1 MKYAFMAAHEQ
12 EFSLKRMCRVLR
24 VSRSGYYAWKGRS
37 PSERERANEILLAEI
52 RAAYQIS
59 RRTYGSPRIHAYL
72 RRKGFF
78 CGRNRV
84 ARLMQLHKIV
94 ARKAP
99 RRRPI
104 TTRQRPGARIAP
116 NLLNREF
123 SASLPNQK
131 WVSDITYI
139 DTAEGWLY
147 LASILDLHSRRVVGW
162 AMAEQMD
169 NQLVEDAWQMA
180 LVHRQPKEGLLH
192 HSDRGSQY
200 TSEAYQSQMAAL
212 QCTVSMSR
220 TGNCYDNAVAESFFA
235 TLKTECAT
243 VQFPSKAEARTAI
256 FEYIEGWYNRQRLH
270 SSLDYLSPAEF
281 ELPSGH

>member
-99 RRRPI
+99 RRHPI

-116 NLLNREF
+116 NLLN
-123 SASLPNQK
+123 P
-131 WVSDITYI
+131 
-139 DTAEGWLY
+139 
-147 LASILDLHSRRVVGW
+147 
-162 AMAEQMD
+162 
-169 NQLVEDAWQMA
+169 
-180 LVHRQPKEGLLH
+180 
-192 HSDRGSQY
+192 
-200 TSEAYQSQMAAL
+200 
-212 QCTVSMSR
+212 
-220 TGNCYDNAVAESFFA
+220 
-235 TLKTECAT
+235 
-243 VQFPSKAEARTAI
+243 
-256 FEYIEGWYNRQRLH
+256 
-270 SSLDYLSPAEF
+270 
-281 ELPSGH
+281 

>member
-24 VSRSGYYAWKGRS
+24 VSRSGYYAWKQRT
-37 PSERERANEILLAEI
+37 PSKRERANQELWVQIQ
-52 RAAYQIS
+52 AAYQLS

-72 RRKGFF
+72 RRQGYF

-84 ARLMQLHKIV
+84 AYLMKLHQMV
-94 ARKAP
+94 ARKAHRKHP
-99 RRRPI
+99 V
-104 TTRQRPGARIAP
+104 TTQPFPGARTAP

-123 SASLPNQK
+123 EAVRPNQK

-147 LASILDLHSRRVVGW
+147 LASILDLHSRLVVGW

-169 NQLVEDAWQMA
+169 VDLVEDAWKMA
-180 LVHRQPKEGLLH
+180 LLNRQPGQGLLH

-200 TSEAYQSQMAAL
+200 TSDAYQTHMAAL

-235 TLKTECAT
+235 TLKTECAAT
-243 VQFPSKAEARTAI
+243 QFESKAGARSAI
-256 FEYIEGWYNRQRLH
+256 FAYIEGWYNRQRLH
-270 SSLDYLSPAEF
+270 SSLGYLSPVEF
-281 ELPSGH
+281 ELSSGH